1 MTDELLLI
9 ETVVL
14 LVLAPVSLLSARYL
28 RRIYLRSPAPR
39 LLLFRSLVTSD
50 LTTALGGTY
59 FAYVIVAR
67 LLELSEATVKLPVFR
82 PPWSTLIGGA
92 VVIVLLLPPTV
103 HATSVYLVRRK
114 ARLARRP

>member
-1 MTDELLLI
+1 MTDELLIL
-9 ETVVL
+9 ETIVL

-28 RRIYLRSPAPR
+28 RTIYLRTPAPR

-67 LLELSEATVKLPVFR
+67 LLELSAIPFQLPVLR
-82 PPWSTLIGGA
+82 PPVSTLLGGA
-92 VVIVLLLPPTV
+92 VVIVLLTPPAV
-103 HATSVYLVRRK
+103 HALSVWRMRRG
-114 ARLARRP
+114 RDLP